1 MTTFTKFL
9 NKKRILVIIF
19 FLFISTSLINFPLAK
34 FNKPNQS
41 LVTKEFV
48 EKEAVIEAIFLP
60 IPKKHSATWYS
71 LPGNTTYSGEKFY
84 KDSLTA
90 AYNFRGMGTILK
102 VTNLNNNKS
111 VIVKV
116 NDKMG
121 NKSKN
126 IIDLSHGAF
135 KKIASPGRGKIE
147 VKVEELKKES

>member
-1 MTTFTKFL
+1 MKILNKFL
-9 NKKRILVIIF
+9 NRNIIIF
-19 FLFISTSLINFPLAK
+19 TIFISSSLINLPS
-34 FNKPNQS
+34 NKNDKQILSNYPI
-41 LVTKEFV
+41 K
-48 EKEAVIEAIFLP
+48 KDKPIEVSEEIFLK
-60 IPKKHSATWYS
+60 IPKNHSATWYS
-71 LPGNTTYSGEKFY
+71 LPGNRTYSGEWFY

-135 KKIASPGRGKIE
+135 KKIASLGHGKIQ
-147 VKVEELKKES
+147 VKVEELKKESK